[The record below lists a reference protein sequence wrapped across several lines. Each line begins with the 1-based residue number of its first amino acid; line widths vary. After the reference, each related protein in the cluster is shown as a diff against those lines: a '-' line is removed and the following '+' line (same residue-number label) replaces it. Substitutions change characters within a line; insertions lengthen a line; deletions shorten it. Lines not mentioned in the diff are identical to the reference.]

1 MMRAKKDFNPEEI
14 MSEIKEFKDNF
25 KNVILGTL
33 SLNDEINVTNAAY
46 LSYNEENYIFVSEI
60 GDHYQNLINKNQTF
74 EVMFIEDESEAAN
87 PLARKRLRYKA
98 NSEFLK
104 RDYEFEVILDEFEKK
119 LGPAIKVI
127 RKMEDFHLVKLNLL
141 EGRFVKGFGQ
151 AYQVKNNQIFQMT
164 GDKK

>member
-1 MMRAKKDFNPEEI
+1 MMRTIKEFNPEEI

-60 GDHYQNLINKNQTF
+60 GDHYQNLKNKKQTF
-74 EVMFIEDESEAAN
+74 EVMFIEDESEAIN

-98 NSEFLK
+98 NSEFLE
-104 RDYEFEVILDEFEKK
+104 RDDEFEIILDEFEKK
-119 LGPAIKVI
+119 LGSAIKVV

-151 AYQVKNNQIFQMT
+151 AYHVKNKQILQMT

>member
-1 MMRAKKDFNPEEI
+1 MRIQKEFNPEEI
-14 MSEIKEFKDNF
+14 MSEIKGFKDSF

-46 LSYNEENYIFVSEI
+46 LSYNEENYIFISEI
-60 GDHYQNLINKNQTF
+60 GDHYQNLKNKKQTF

-98 NSEFLK
+98 NSEFLE
-104 RDYEFEVILDEFEKK
+104 RDGKFEMILDEFEKK
-119 LGPAIKVI
+119 LGPAIKIV
-127 RKMEDFHLVKLNLL
+127 RKMEDFYLVKLNLL

-151 AYQVKNNQIFQMT
+151 AYQVRNNQILQMT